1 MLAQLLVSG
10 VSQGALYALVAL
22 AMTVIYRATTV
33 INFGHGDLVMAGAF
47 VVYLLVVLAGA
58 PFLISALLAVVL
70 LFSFGV
76 AVYKGLIRPI
86 MAGPHL
92 ALAMMAVAVG
102 YALRGLARVV
112 WGREV
117 LPFPKVLPQGT
128 FMVGPVILAPSDL
141 IVTGSVIATVAI
153 LAVIFYATPLGK
165 TAQAVFQSER
175 GAALVGIN
183 VSAFQGTMWGI
194 GAAMAALGGILIAP
208 VTLLYPDLAASTLI
222 RAFAAMTLGGFGS
235 FLGAA
240 VGGMLLGL
248 SELLVGAYISSKLI
262 DITAYLIIIGVLL
275 IRPSGLFGRQAIV
288 RV

>member
-10 VSQGALYALVAL
+10 VAQGALYALVAL
-22 AMTVIYRATTV
+22 AMTVVYRATTV

-47 VVYLLVVLAGA
+47 TVYILVVLAGA
-58 PFLISALLAVVL
+58 PFILSALLALVL
-70 LFSFGV
+70 LFAFGA
-76 AVYKGLIRPI
+76 AVYFGLIRPI

-102 YALRGLARVV
+102 YLLRGLARVV

-117 LPFPKVLPQGT
+117 LPFPKVLPQGS
-128 FMVGPVILAPSDL
+128 FNAGPIILTPGDL
-141 IVTGSVIATVAI
+141 IVTGIVVIT
-153 LAVIFYATPLGK
+153 LAVLAAIFYATPIGK

-183 VSAFQGTMWGI
+183 VPAFQGAMWGV
-194 GAAMAALGGILIAP
+194 GAALAALGGILIAP
-208 VTLLYPDLAASTLI
+208 VTLLYPDLAAATLI
-222 RAFAAMTLGGFGS
+222 RGFAAMTLGGFGS

-240 VGGMLLGL
+240 VGGLFLGVG
-248 SELLVGAYISSKLI
+248 ELLVGAYISSKLI
-262 DITAYLIIIGVLL
+262 DITAYLIIIVVLL
-275 IRPSGLFGRQAIV
+275 IRPSGLFGRQATV

>member
-262 DITAYLIIIGVLL
+262 DITAYLLIIGVLM